1 MDLAR
6 KIGIGIAMI
15 IPTFVGCGAIWAL
28 LHSWLAALVWFII
41 MVVLCSRIVS
51 GRASVPAKA

>member
-15 IPTFVGCGAIWAL
+15 IPTFVGCGALWAL
-28 LHSWLAALVWFII
+28 WHSWLAVLVWFII
-41 MVVLCSRIVS
+41 MAVLFGRIVRE
-51 GRASVPAKA
+51 GPSVPAKA

>member
-15 IPTFVGCGAIWAL
+15 IPAFVGCGAVWAL
-28 LHSWLAALVWFII
+28 LHSWLAVLVWFII
-41 MVVLCSRIVS
+41 MVVLFSRIVS